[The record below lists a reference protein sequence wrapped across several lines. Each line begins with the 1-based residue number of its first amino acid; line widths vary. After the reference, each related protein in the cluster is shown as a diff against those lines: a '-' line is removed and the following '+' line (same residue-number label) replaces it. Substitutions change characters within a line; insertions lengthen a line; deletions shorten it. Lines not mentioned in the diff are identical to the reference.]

1 MKFPKNISFTYNSV
15 HMLLLC
21 TICSTNIFGM
31 RMSEAGKKYAQRNS
45 IQQMQQQQQR
55 LQEQQQQ
62 QLQEQQ
68 YQQKMHEREQ
78 KLQTAVVPYWSYKQK
93 SPTKPV
99 IFYDPK
105 PHRMS
110 LYFVENNQLSN
121 SSIAP
126 INVSSYNFS
135 PQKKYLIFQMT
146 SGSMQSDTSW
156 TESLKIKA
164 LEKITGHKIGEKID
178 NAIVTKIV
186 DIQAQK
192 EIASFDGQLITYEFS
207 PDETTLFIARKNLN
221 KKLSNE
227 GAHPLGSIGLRP
239 YNDTMQYELFDITSQ
254 SMLKTFENVQAIDY
268 TTDNNL
274 IVQYDDETV
283 KEFTLQKSSSL
294 FSRFSSTGINEKIG
308 DVQNISKKITYYDTT
323 KELSITLAN
332 RKKIKETDVTA
343 YSLSPLKNYL
353 VLFKGQ
359 TSYAVNMK
367 TGKSEL
373 IAADTIT
380 YEFSPDQKETHLVVL
395 GAPREYFTGETTIY
409 SLVDS
414 VSNSTSL
421 ATFTIDNTFYFK
433 SSNKLIVVD
442 KNGASTSY
450 DAQTG
455 ISSEKEQHQ
464 KRKQLMKEIRTKKQM
479 AEKPLTTTQPQ
490 ENSIYNYLKSFFEQ
504 NNKKETQP
512 ENPME
517 FYDEP
522 EEDLEFGDIEIKP
535 ENDSYDVS
543 EKEPMY
549 PR

>member
-1 MKFPKNISFTYNSV
+1 
-15 HMLLLC
+15 
-21 TICSTNIFGM
+21 
-31 RMSEAGKKYAQRNS
+31 
-45 IQQMQQQQQR
+45 
-55 LQEQQQQ
+55 
-62 QLQEQQ
+62 
-68 YQQKMHEREQ
+68 
-78 KLQTAVVPYWSYKQK
+78 
-93 SPTKPV
+93 
-99 IFYDPK
+99 
-105 PHRMS
+105 
-110 LYFVENNQLSN
+110 
-121 SSIAP
+121 
-126 INVSSYNFS
+126 
-135 PQKKYLIFQMT
+135 
-146 SGSMQSDTSW
+146 
-156 TESLKIKA
+156 
-164 LEKITGHKIGEKID
+164 
-178 NAIVTKIV
+178 
-186 DIQAQK
+186 
-192 EIASFDGQLITYEFS
+192 
-207 PDETTLFIARKNLN
+207 
-221 KKLSNE
+221 
-227 GAHPLGSIGLRP
+227 
-239 YNDTMQYELFDITSQ
+239 MQYELFDITSQ